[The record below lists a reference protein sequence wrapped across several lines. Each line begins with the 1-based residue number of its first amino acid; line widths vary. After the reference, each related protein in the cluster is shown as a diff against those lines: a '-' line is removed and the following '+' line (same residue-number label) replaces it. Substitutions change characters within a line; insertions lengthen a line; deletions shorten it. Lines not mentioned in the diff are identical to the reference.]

1 MIGINADSELGVS
14 VPGRITLGQDGSV
27 IGEYAYPQILT
38 AWGRLYSLLK
48 SSFPADH
55 YHTGKQ
61 LVRVLHV
68 EDEVV
73 AEFAD
78 GTHARGDML
87 IGCDGIRSCVRN
99 QFLPEAE
106 RQYAGYIAWRGL
118 IEESA
123 LSAKTH
129 ADLFGRFG
137 FCLPPHE
144 QMLGYPVA
152 GLNNTLE
159 KGKRRYNF
167 VWYRPADE
175 IELARLSTDDSG
187 KVHLDGIPPPLISKA
202 VQAEI
207 REAAHRLLAPQF
219 AEMVERTEQPFFQPI
234 YDLESS
240 QLAFGRVALLG
251 DAAFVAR
258 PHCGMGVTKAAGD
271 AIALVN
277 ALANH
282 DVEEALQRYSVEWV
296 EFGKRIVAHARHLG
310 AYMQAQILTDHE
322 RKMAERYRTP
332 EAVMT
337 ETAIAPDFAVH

>member
-1 MIGINADSELGVS
+1 
-14 VPGRITLGQDGSV
+14 
-27 IGEYAYPQILT
+27 
-38 AWGRLYSLLK
+38 
-48 SSFPADH
+48 
-55 YHTGKQ
+55 
-61 LVRVLHV
+61 
-68 EDEVV
+68 
-73 AEFAD
+73 
-78 GTHARGDML
+78 
-87 IGCDGIRSCVRN
+87 RN

-129 ADLFGRFG
+129 ADLFERFG

-152 GLNNTLE
+152 GLNNALE

-175 IELARLSTDDSG
+175 AELARLSTDDSG

-202 VQAEI
+202 VQTEI

-251 DAAFVAR
+251 DAAFV
-258 PHCGMGVTKAAGD
+258 
-271 AIALVN
+271 
-277 ALANH
+277 
-282 DVEEALQRYSVEWV
+282 
-296 EFGKRIVAHARHLG
+296 
-310 AYMQAQILTDHE
+310 
-322 RKMAERYRTP
+322 
-332 EAVMT
+332 
-337 ETAIAPDFAVH
+337 